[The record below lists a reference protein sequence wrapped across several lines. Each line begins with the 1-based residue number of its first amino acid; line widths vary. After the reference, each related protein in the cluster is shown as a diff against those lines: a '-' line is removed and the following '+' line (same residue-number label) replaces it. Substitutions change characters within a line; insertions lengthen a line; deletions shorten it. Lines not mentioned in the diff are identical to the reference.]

1 MFSRLASELLFTN
14 RLRFVLAIVVTGCAF
29 HPAATLAEWRIAP
42 SIGAGLQYDDNPA
55 LFTGSISGSSVN
67 GYQLEADAAFAYSSP
82 LTDFSLTPRVLL
94 IRYDGFSALDSDDYF
109 LNFNY
114 DYAGQRSRFRMR
126 GAFGDESTRTAERS
140 GVDFQVDD
148 PDEIPDDSSGR
159 VLSTAHRQRVQ
170 FVPEW
175 SHQMGQRSLLR
186 IGANYVDVN
195 YDDSILQFNTDY
207 RQTSGKA
214 GFKYNWSERSAFTL
228 DAYYRENYF
237 AVVDSDFSG
246 YGATIGVNRS
256 LSENARFIIN
266 VGIDNTEDEIGEK
279 QANPIGTIS
288 LVRNMQTSRILASYR
303 RTVTG
308 SGAGELSV
316 RDSVNLNYTYNFSEK
331 FSIGT
336 GLSAYQSQALAEEF
350 VNFDERDYLQ
360 FRMLFSWNLTRV
372 FAIDLDYAYTNIDRA
387 SPPSDADSNL
397 VNLWFR
403 YRAVR

>member
-1 MFSRLASELLFTN
+1 MCSRLASELLFTN
-14 RLRFVLAIVVTGCAF
+14 RLRFVLVFLVTGCAF
-29 HPAATLAEWRIAP
+29 HPTATLAEWRVAP
-42 SIGAGLQYDDNPA
+42 SIGAGSQYDDNPA
-55 LFTGSISGSSVN
+55 LFTGSTSSSSVN
-67 GYQLEADAAFAYSSP
+67 GYQLEADAVFAYSSP

-94 IRYDGFSALDSDDYF
+94 IKYDEFSALDSDDYF
-109 LNFNY
+109 LNFKY
-114 DYAGQRSRFRMR
+114 DYTGQRSRFRMR
-126 GAFGDESTRTAERS
+126 GAYGDESTRTAERS

-175 SHQMGQRSLLR
+175 SHQMGQRSLFS
-186 IGANYVDVN
+186 IGANYVDVT

-207 RQTSGKA
+207 RQTSGKV
-214 GFKYNWSERSAFTL
+214 GFNYNWSERSAVTL

-237 AVVDSDFSG
+237 AVVDRDFSG

-256 LSENARFIIN
+256 LSEKARFIIK
-266 VGIDNTEDEIGEK
+266 VGIDNTEDENGFK
-279 QANPIGTIS
+279 QANPIGSIS

-308 SGAGELSV
+308 SGSGQLSV

-336 GLSAYQSQALAEEF
+336 GLSAYQTQALTEDF

-387 SPPSDADSNL
+387 SLPSDADSNL